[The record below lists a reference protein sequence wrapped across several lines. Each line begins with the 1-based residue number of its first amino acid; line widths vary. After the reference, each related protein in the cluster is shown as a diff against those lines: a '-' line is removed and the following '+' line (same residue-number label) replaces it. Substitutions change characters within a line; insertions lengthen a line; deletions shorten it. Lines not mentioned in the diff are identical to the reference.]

1 LQLADRIFILP
12 EGVFSAQLFNSY
24 RTTRLTRGF
33 GIQKGDGYFPSP
45 FVMLRRSM
53 TEKIQMLSM
62 T

>member
-1 LQLADRIFILP
+1 M
-12 EGVFSAQLFNSY
+12 
-24 RTTRLTRGF
+24 
-33 GIQKGDGYFPSP
+33 QKGDGYFPSP